1 MHFECA
7 PRLLRVRG
15 GEVVVLWLRVVELFV
30 LADVIVWIVR
40 RSLLCAVGVAFVASP
55 CLALEESSR
64 SSDQVRESGRLVDE
78 SWDRSSARGEYRRGS
93 RKESFVLWKSFVE
106 TFLLQFLKILFRVSI

>member
-30 LADVIVWIVR
+30 LADVIVCIVR
-40 RSLLCAVGVAFVASP
+40 IRLDCAIGVAFVASP
-55 CLALEESSR
+55 CLAFTESSR
-64 SSDQVRESGRLVDE
+64 SSDQVRESRRLVD
-78 SWDRSSARGEYRRGS
+78 DRVIDQVREQ
-93 RKESFVLWKSFVE
+93 SFEEERSV
-106 TFLLQFLKILFRVSI
+106 